1 LADSRGI
8 EKTIESGVD
17 DTCQQIQDF
26 IKKQLDAKDPDKY
39 IHCIWYCWTGSRL
52 EISEIDAL
60 TKLSQQ
66 YSYKKLPVIIVYT
79 NAIDQSQVDMA
90 QKYIKDFL
98 KLSNNFIPV
107 LAKERIVYNQQK
119 IKPYNL
125 DKLIEVSID
134 LAKSAVESSCYQGL
148 IEDIRKTI
156 SEEITNLTK
165 GIKKCIDID
174 IKNTLNKMNL
184 NSKIED
190 LYTDNTNII
199 FNIFYKYII
208 LNSNLEIVD
217 HNNPVVK
224 IGENDFSISKDSQIA
239 IKGFVTDYFENIL
252 ESYKKNLNELVD
264 KYSNELSNEII
275 RFQVEFNQKKDNL
288 LQTPW
293 TIEQL
298 KVMIK
303 LFIYEKISKK
313 IELIV
318 LKNSF
323 VYLINPI
330 IEKFGNYFIQ
340 MYNLGLEDKKFKE
353 YAKKL
358 MPSSFD
364 AIEKKV
370 KEYYE
375 RKNKEEAPTPLEQTK
390 NQTQNYIADLRGLYD
405 DEEEDENDI

>member
-1 LADSRGI
+1 
-8 EKTIESGVD
+8 VD
-17 DTCQQIQDF
+17 
-26 IKKQLDAKDPDKY
+26 A
-39 IHCIWYCWTGSRL
+39 
-52 EISEIDAL
+52 
-60 TKLSQQ
+60 
-66 YSYKKLPVIIVYT
+66 
-79 NAIDQSQVDMA
+79 A
-90 QKYIKDFL
+90 QNYIKDLL

-107 LAKERIVYNQQK
+107 LAKEKIVGTKTDNGIK

-125 DKLIEVSID
+125 DKLTEVSID

-148 IEDIRKTI
+148 IEDIKKTI

-190 LYTDNTNII
+190 LYNDNTNII
-199 FNIFYKYII
+199 FNIFYKYIF
-208 LNSNLEIVD
+208 LDSNLEIVD
-217 HNNPVVK
+217 YNNPVVK

-298 KVMIK
+298 KVMIN

-330 IEKFGNYFIQ
+330 IEKFGNYFIE
-340 MYNLGLEDKKFKE
+340 MYNQGLEDKKFKE

-375 RKNKEEAPTPLEQTK
+375 RKNKEEAPTPLEETT
-390 NQTQNYIADLRGLYD
+390 NETQNVVAGLRDYD